1 MKRYKKNLAFAAFL
15 VTPMAVAAECSK
27 PPVHESMQA
36 MCYAVAYADKHG
48 LKHGQ
53 VFKRSVAKGQHVW
66 TVRFLND
73 REGSPQRGWEVD
85 IDTKNGK
92 VVRFLSYRPVPP
104 IKS

>member
-1 MKRYKKNLAFAAFL
+1 MKRTKKNLAFAAFL
-15 VTPMAVAAECSK
+15 VAPMASAADCSR
-27 PPVHESMQA
+27 PPVYESTQA

-48 LKHGQ
+48 LKYGNA
-53 VFKRSVAKGQHVW
+53 FKRSVAKGQHVW
-66 TVRFLND
+66 TVRFLDD

-85 IDTKNGK
+85 IDTKKGK